1 MDIDR
6 NALLDAVNDL
16 IAEDD
21 PRYKVEALDATFAL
35 GKLYPVRLARELS
48 VLNALLDLRGSDEVS
63 FENIKK
69 LIDKKR
75 DSVGKP
81 PCWPELPPEKFD
93 KTEYQRQP
101 MAQRRER
108 AGRAADIENSQR
120 PERDKLR
127 GNPRLEFERQVLASW
142 GEGLSSQLEI
152 ARTASGGRLTRS
164 QQDAIRT
171 RYWESVDRT
180 LDEREELVRKEM
192 LKPAHQRRKV

>member
-35 GKLYPVRLARELS
+35 AKLYPVRLARQLS
-48 VLNALLDLRGSDEVS
+48 VLNPLLDLRNSDPES
-63 FENIKK
+63 YRNIQK
-69 LIDKKR
+69 LIDTKR
-75 DSVGKP
+75 EGAGRV
-81 PCWPELPPEKFD
+81 PCWPEAPQEKFD
-93 KTEYQRQP
+93 KTEYQRQL
-101 MAQRRER
+101 MAVRRER
-108 AGRAADIENSQR
+108 AGRAAEIENSQR

-142 GEGLSSQLEI
+142 GDELDAQLEI
-152 ARTASGGRLTRS
+152 ARTASGGKLTKA

-171 RYWESVDRT
+171 RFWENVDKT
-180 LDEREELVRKEM
+180 LSDREELVRKEM
-192 LKPAHQRRKV
+192 LKPLHQRRKV